1 VGTDYGDCGEC
12 AIIPYLDF
20 IKSSKNT
27 PQYFRNFHY
36 FYKKKFKM
44 TSKNL
49 FLLLLIAQFT
59 NLFAQD
65 PMVAYRKEG
74 IWYYFDT
81 NGKSMWE
88 PYADVAAF
96 PGGWN
101 KGLLK
106 ASAMEIT
113 GKDATDIG
121 VVRQQVLYDNK
132 GKIVVRPKI
141 KGFYRIVSNADKA
154 GFIHIISN
162 ENEHIILCDK
172 AGNVV
177 YESHNST
184 AQYMGDG
191 VVTYLKTDEELIAD
205 GDKNYILF
213 DVKKK
218 KEMATITCSGIRGDF
233 KNGSVF
239 CYNAAYNW
247 GMLNRQG
254 QLSKPMIWE
263 GDLFEEE
270 EKPQPL
276 DFGFLALKSPKTS
289 LLSLINKNGD
299 VVLTK
304 INEIVSFSKD
314 YFQCRFK
321 TEDYRTWHTYVLE
334 GAKVTEIDL
343 KNGEN
348 FVATEGDI
356 LLRKDAQNNLTITDK
371 TLKPIAKIKSFK
383 YSALEVFEHH
393 IWTQTDTTNEFAFT
407 CYNEKGIKTGTI
419 EAEEWGKSAYGH
431 VPFMKG
437 GLWGLAT
444 ESGKVVIKPTFTFKE
459 GNIPDVNKGYWCIPK
474 PISDDNVQ
482 FDFYNFQGKLVMST
496 TAEKDGWDYIVQ
508 QEEVEIYRN
517 N

>member
-1 VGTDYGDCGEC
+1 M
-12 AIIPYLDF
+12 
-20 IKSSKNT
+20 
-27 PQYFRNFHY
+27 
-36 FYKKKFKM
+36 M

-49 FLLLLIAQFT
+49 FILLLLIGHCT
-59 NLFAQD
+59 TLFAQT
-65 PMVAYRKEG
+65 PMVAYRKES

-88 PYADVAAF
+88 PYADVAAM
-96 PGGWN
+96 PGGWQN
-101 KGLLK
+101 GLLK
-106 ASAMEIT
+106 ASVMEIT

-121 VVRQQVLYDNK
+121 FSRQQVLYDNK
-132 GKIVVRPKI
+132 GKIVFCPKL
-141 KGFYRIVSNADKA
+141 KGSYRIVSSADKA
-154 GFIHIISN
+154 GLVHIISN

-218 KEMATITCSGIRGDF
+218 KEMATITCLGIRGDF

-254 QLSKPMIWE
+254 QLTKPMVWE
-263 GDLFEEE
+263 GDLFEDE

-321 TEDYRTWHTYVLE
+321 TEDYTTWHTYVVE
-334 GAKVTEIDL
+334 GAKITEIDL

-348 FVATEGDI
+348 FVGTEGQL
-356 LLRKDAQNNLTITDK
+356 LLRKDAENNLIITDK
-371 TLKPIAKIKSFK
+371 SLKPIAKIKSFK
-383 YSALEVFEHH
+383 YCALEVFEHH
-393 IWTQTDTTNEFAFT
+393 VWTQTDTTNEYGMT
-407 CYNEKGIKTGTI
+407 CYNEKGVKTGTI
-419 EAEEWGKSAYGH
+419 EAELWGKSAYGH
-431 VPFMKG
+431 VPFMKDS
-437 GLWGLAT
+437 LWGLAT
-444 ESGKVVIKPTFTFKE
+444 ESGKIIVKPTYKFKE
-459 GNIPDVNKGYWCIPK
+459 GNVPDVNNGFWAVPVLINEN
-474 PISDDNVQ
+474 SER
-482 FDFYNFQGKLVMST
+482 FDFYNFEGKLIMST
-496 TAEKDGWDYIVQ
+496 TAEKDGWDYIVT
-508 QEEVEIYRN
+508 QEEVLSYRHL
-517 N
+517 

>member
-1 VGTDYGDCGEC
+1 MR
-12 AIIPYLDF
+12 A
-20 IKSSKNT
+20 
-27 PQYFRNFHY
+27 
-36 FYKKKFKM
+36 
-44 TSKNL
+44 KNL
-49 FLLLLIAQFT
+49 FLILLIGQSI

-96 PGGWN
+96 PSGWN

-106 ASAMEIT
+106 ATRMEIV

-121 VVRQQVLYDNK
+121 MKYQQVLYNAQ
-132 GKIVVRPKI
+132 GKVFFVPKI
-141 KGFYRIVSNADKA
+141 EGHYRIVSNADKA
-154 GFIHIISN
+154 GFVHIISN
-162 ENEHIILCDK
+162 ENEHIILCDA
-172 AGNVV
+172 AGNMV
-177 YESHNST
+177 YESPNST
-184 AQYMGDG
+184 AQYHGDG
-191 VVTYLKTDEELIAD
+191 VVSYLKTDEEMMAD

-213 DVKKK
+213 DVKMK
-218 KEMATITCSGIRGDF
+218 KEMSTVTCSGIRGNF

-239 CYNAAYNW
+239 CYNAASNW

-276 DFGFLALKSPKTS
+276 DFGFLALKARKTN

-299 VVLTK
+299 VILTEIK
-304 INEIVSFSKD
+304 EIVSFSKD

-321 TEDYRTWHTYVLE
+321 TEDYQTTHTYVLE
-334 GAKVTEIDL
+334 DAKMTEIDL
-343 KNGEN
+343 KTGKS
-348 FVATEGDI
+348 FVATEGAI
-356 LLRKDAQNNLTITDK
+356 LLRDDAQNNLIITDK

-393 IWTQTDTTNEFAFT
+393 IWTQTDTTNEYGMT
-407 CYNEKGIKTGTI
+407 CYNEKGVKTGTI

-431 VPFMKG
+431 VPFMRNN
-437 GLWGLAT
+437 LWGLAT
-444 ESGKVVIKPTFTFKE
+444 ESGRVVIKPTFTFKE

-474 PISDDNVQ
+474 PISDDNMQ

-496 TAEKDGWDYIVQ
+496 TAEKDGWDYIVP
-508 QEEVEIYRN
+508 QEEVETYRIN
-517 N
+517 